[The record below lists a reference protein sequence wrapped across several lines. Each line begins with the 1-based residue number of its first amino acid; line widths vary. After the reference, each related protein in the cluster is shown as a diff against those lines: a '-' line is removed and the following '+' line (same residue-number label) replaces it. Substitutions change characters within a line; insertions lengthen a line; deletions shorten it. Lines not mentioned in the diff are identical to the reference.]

1 MDSSANE
8 FFLGFSLNSLGDDE
22 ITLHLFVTTT
32 ESSPVGFT
40 VNTTGFTYSG
50 IASRNSST
58 NVTLPRSLQVRSDSE
73 RDKGIHV
80 KAEGD
85 KKIVVYGLNYREFST
100 DAFLA
105 FPCNRLPV
113 DEYEYYAVIYDSP
126 GNFQNTILIV
136 ACEDDTSVN
145 VGQSTSIILNRLQT
159 YLIRSIDDLTGRRIT
174 ANKPISFFSNSECA
188 DIPTGVS
195 ACDHLNEQLPPTSTW
210 GRIFMAASLLGR
222 RSGELFRIIAA
233 QPPTNVT
240 VNCTT
245 FLEPVTYSLT
255 AALNWQEFEITPSSF
270 CSITSTGPI
279 LVAQF
284 SLGSQRDRLPNSVGD
299 PFMMMLPPVEQ
310 FSNNYVFNVLP
321 TFVVNY
327 ITVYVAPEYF
337 QPDRIFVD
345 NNSLNSSL
353 WSEIYCSGSITCGYI
368 TRVNLTTA
376 GEHRLY
382 HLDQD
387 ARVGVSAY
395 GFNPH
400 NSYGYPG
407 GLKLTPVQC
416 KCIYMHNMH
425 GYIYMPYNHKC
436 YQVCYYYL

>member
-8 FFLGFSLNSLGDDE
+8 FFLGFSLNYVGGEDFILQ
-22 ITLHLFVTTT
+22 LFVTTT
-32 ESSPVGFT
+32 ESSPVRFT
-40 VNTTGFTYSG
+40 VNATGFNYSG
-50 IASRNSST
+50 IATSNSST
-58 NVTLPRSLQVRSDSE
+58 NVILPNSLMVRNDGASE
-73 RDKGIHV
+73 RDKGIYV

-85 KKIVVYGLNYREFST
+85 KKIVVYGLNYQRFTT

-105 FPCNRLPV
+105 LPCNRLPIE
-113 DEYEYYAVIYDSP
+113 EYEYYAVTYST
-126 GNFQNTILIV
+126 GSLAQQSAILIV
-136 ACEDDTSVN
+136 ACEDNTIVN
-145 VGQSTSIILNRLQT
+145 IEQSTTITLNRLQT
-159 YLIRSIDDLTGRRIT
+159 YLVRSPNDLTGRTT
-174 ANKPISFFSNSECA
+174 ANKPVAFFSNHECVNVP
-188 DIPTGVS
+188 IGVS
-195 ACDHLNEQLPPTSTW
+195 ACDHLTEQIPPTSTW
-210 GRIFMAASLLGR
+210 GRVFLAASLLGR
-222 RSGELFRIIAA
+222 RSGELFRIVAA
-233 QPPTNVT
+233 QTPTNLT

-245 FLEPVTYSLT
+245 FLQPVTYSLT

-270 CSITSTGPI
+270 CSITSTAPI

-284 SLGSQRDRLPNSVGD
+284 SLGSVRDMIGNNIGD
-299 PFMMMLPPVEQ
+299 PSIMMLPPVEQ

-321 TFVVNY
+321 TFVLNY

-345 NNSLNSSL
+345 STSLEASP
-353 WSEIYCSGSITCGYI
+353 WSQIYCSGSITCGYI
-368 TRVNLTTA
+368 TRVNLATA

-395 GFNPH
+395 GFNPS

-416 KCIYMHNMH
+416 KPSVCMHL
-425 GYIYMPYNHKC
+425 IA
-436 YQVCYYYL
+436 

>member
-1 MDSSANE
+1 MYGGICSLIHAGSVLDSSANE
-8 FFLGFSLNSLGDDE
+8 FFLGFSLNYRGNGV
-22 ITLHLFVTTT
+22 TLQLFVTTP
-32 ESSPVGFT
+32 ESSPVKFT
-40 VNTTGFTYSG
+40 VSAAGFNFSG
-50 IASRNSST
+50 VAKSSSST
-58 NVTLPRSLQVRSDSE
+58 NVTLPASLQVRSVSE

-85 KKIVVYGLNYREFST
+85 KKLVVYGLNYEDTTT

-105 FPCNRLPV
+105 LPCNRLPV
-113 DEYEYYAVIYDSP
+113 DEYEYYAVTYPPIPIRQKQS
-126 GNFQNTILIV
+126 TILIV
-136 ACEDDTSVN
+136 GCEDNTVVDT
-145 VGQSTSIILNRLQT
+145 GQLTSITLNRLQT
-159 YLIRSIDDLTGRRIT
+159 YLISSIGDLTGTRIT
-174 ANKPISFFSNSECA
+174 ANKPIAFFSNNECA
-188 DIPTGVS
+188 NVPTEVG

-210 GRIFMAASLLGR
+210 GRVFLAASLLGR
-222 RSGELFRIIAA
+222 RSGELFRIVAA
-233 QPPTNVT
+233 QPPTTVT

-255 AALNWQEFEITPSSF
+255 AALIWQEFEITPSSF

-284 SLGSQRDRLPNSVGD
+284 SLGTVRDRLPGD
-299 PFMMMLPPVEQ
+299 PFIMMLPPVEQ
-310 FSNNYVFNVLP
+310 FSNNYVFDVLP

-345 NNSLNSSL
+345 NNSLDSSL

-395 GFNPH
+395 GFNQA

-407 GLKLTPVQC
+407 GLKLTPVQR
-416 KCIYMHNMH
+416 KCISLTCILYR
-425 GYIYMPYNHKC
+425 YST
-436 YQVCYYYL
+436 V